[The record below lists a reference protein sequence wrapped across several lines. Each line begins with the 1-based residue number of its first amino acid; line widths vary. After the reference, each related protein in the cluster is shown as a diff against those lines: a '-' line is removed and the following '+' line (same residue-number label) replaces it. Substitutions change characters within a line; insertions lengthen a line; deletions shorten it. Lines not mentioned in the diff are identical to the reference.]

1 MPALTLSAIN
11 QSLND
16 YVRPDFDFVTS
27 LNMVLPRLYNMGY
40 WRDLV
45 YDETIVTDHSYFSLP
60 DDAESL
66 LGATVDDNTT
76 DIRSLW
82 HDYRLSGSGSLTNA
96 NGPDPLYGVI
106 DDGYAPTIIDL
117 DRAEEYTLYLR
128 PLKEGDN
135 LPDCGQVIV
144 TFLNSSGDLDE
155 EIFQMDEST
164 GLTGIKTDASRITSV
179 VFDGIPFTVKVI
191 AVKTSD
197 VPTVDLSSGSNDWS
211 NGVILTLA
219 RGEGNEVPRYRRYR
233 LSNPSK
239 MSKVIRILLKRKF
252 RPLNGMHDIVHLGN
266 LNVLKHAL
274 LGFIAEDNADVE
286 RANYHWGTC
295 KLLLEEEMDA
305 HRGSARPTVKFN
317 PVGEG
322 ARTVPNLM

>member
-164 GLTGIKTDASRITSV
+164 GITGIKTDASRITSV

-191 AVKTSD
+191 AVKTTD

-266 LNVLKHAL
+266 LNVLKHGL